1 VTPTSVG
8 HRRTHRLI
16 LSAIAGMAVVACG
29 GTTAATTTPDPR
41 AAAHLMTVDEL
52 AAGQLGSLPTGSQ
65 FERVAVFH
73 QAPHQRIPS
82 KKHQAGIVYV
92 ETGVQQ
98 LTYIGG
104 QSVDVGAGTAW
115 YLKSVEHS
123 HTIIGPTDS
132 TWYFMALWPSGQ
144 RSAPLVGGS
153 QVAFETADIPSSV
166 LHQGS
171 YIETLRRVTLQ
182 SGGRSPAHLFGGF
195 EVVFVLSGALTV
207 KVAGNPS
214 MQLIAGEGTSV
225 VPGVATQ
232 EIAAGSSTVV
242 YLAYFVTPVGAPFE
256 TAVTNAA

>member
-1 VTPTSVG
+1 
-8 HRRTHRLI
+8 
-16 LSAIAGMAVVACG
+16 MA
-29 GTTAATTTPDPR
+29 
-41 AAAHLMTVDEL
+41 VDEL

-65 FERVAVFH
+65 FARVAVFH
-73 QAPHQRIPS
+73 QAPHQSIPS

-92 ETGVQQ
+92 ETGLQQ
-98 LTYIGG
+98 LTYTGG
-104 QSVDVGAGTAW
+104 QSVDIGTGTAW

-123 HTIIGPTDS
+123 HTILGPTDS

-144 RSAPLVGGS
+144 RSAPLVAGS

-166 LHQGS
+166 LHPGS
-171 YIETLRRVTLQ
+171 YIETLQRVTLQ
-182 SGGRSPAHLFGGF
+182 SGGRGPAHRFGGF
-195 EVVFVLSGALTV
+195 EVVFVLSGTLTV

-225 VPGVATQ
+225 APGVATQ

-256 TAVTNAA
+256 TDITNVP